1 MCISDGS
8 AETLNFHLF
17 SYDLD
22 VSTNYGD
29 LSGGVVN
36 ANASETGAT
45 NGQMRTGTFTL
56 DTADIDA
63 NKVVI
68 GFAEPSSSTDDFSV
82 HFNIKYHIR

>member
-1 MCISDGS
+1 MHSDGS

-29 LSGGVVN
+29 LSGGVVC
-36 ANASETGAT
+36 ASASETNAT
-45 NGQMRTGTFTL
+45 AGQLRTGTFTL
-56 DTADIDA
+56 DSADINA
-63 NKVVI
+63 NKVVV
-68 GFAEPSSSTDDFSV
+68 GFAEASSSTDDFSV